1 MNQQDAQMMQNY
13 PDPTAVAAEGNGPF
27 YASGNAS
34 QQQPQQQQPQPQ
46 QQQQQ
51 QTQRLSN
58 PDDLQ
63 LAAQLS
69 RGLEPMMGGGGG
81 NDAAHSPQS
90 NPNHGFSHEQQ
101 MMAEMSH
108 AANMDHSQYQMG
120 DGTTP
125 RKRSKVSRACD
136 ECRRKKIRCDATTES
151 GEEQCTSCK
160 RVGTHCQFSRVP
172 MKRGP
177 SKGYIKELAD
187 RLNHLEGA
195 MQNQSGEALHY
206 PPHVEGAGSRRASH
220 DYSPPPP
227 HTEGQPRKRAYSSI
241 SQDFTSG
248 YQSQRQS
255 GQWQALDTPRH
266 HGAPATTY
274 GQANAAAESSYRAPL
289 YSPNGLAPQPQW
301 RNAPPEA
308 GRASFDGLPAGEGAH
323 GDHKLEW
330 DEYISEEYYKTIQPT
345 FPLLPGPQGNVAARL
360 ANAPPLLKDAFL
372 EALYVAVRPPVD
384 SAPTR
389 RAASLVSACQF
400 DNTATKTLSDSLLLL
415 SAQIFMAIEAGS
427 HGASSARSAGCQAVW
442 LGAAVG
448 HAFSLKLHTSN
459 PAEGEDEDSTDK
471 LSRRIWWSLVILDR
485 FHASGTSSPLLIP
498 DTSAVLRLDDI
509 NVLGEQLYHLAR
521 LSSILG
527 HVATV
532 LTSPPSL
539 LAFPSSATP
548 LLSTLLTGELER
560 FRESLPAALTTAT
573 APLMHLTYW
582 HVQLLTLRA
591 TPGTPPATLLHPAV
605 QITTLLAAA
614 PPSPLHIHF
623 TTLASATLLELL
635 DNEATREEA
644 DRTLRSLFEGPVRT
658 SAPWDKALRDL
669 VARHTRA
676 ASPAAPS
683 AAALT
688 ASQGLQHLADLA
700 TAGEAVEPKEGGTA
714 VAAVSWDPATITRG
728 GFLGVLGGEAR

>member
-1 MNQQDAQMMQNY
+1 MLTL
-13 PDPTAVAAEGNGPF
+13 PD
-27 YASGNAS
+27 S
-34 QQQPQQQQPQPQ
+34 
-46 QQQQQ
+46 
-51 QTQRLSN
+51 
-58 PDDLQ
+58 
-63 LAAQLS
+63 
-69 RGLEPMMGGGGG
+69 
-81 NDAAHSPQS
+81 
-90 NPNHGFSHEQQ
+90 
-101 MMAEMSH
+101 
-108 AANMDHSQYQMG
+108 
-120 DGTTP
+120 
-125 RKRSKVSRACD
+125 
-136 ECRRKKIRCDATTES
+136 
-151 GEEQCTSCK
+151 
-160 RVGTHCQFSRVP
+160 
-172 MKRGP
+172 
-177 SKGYIKELAD
+177 YIKELAD

-206 PPHVEGAGSRRASH
+206 PPHVEGGGSRRASH

-323 GDHKLEW
+323 ADHKPEW

-372 EALYVAVRPPVD
+372 EALYVAVRPPAD

-427 HGASSARSAGCQAVW
+427 HGASSARSAGSQAVW

-521 LSSILG
+521 KFPHYSHSLQ
-527 HVATV
+527 
-532 LTSPPSL
+532 LTNQTRPLLNPRPRRHSPH
-539 LAFPSSATP
+539 
-548 LLSTLLTGELER
+548 LSTLPPR
-560 FRESLPAALTTAT
+560 LPIVRHSPPLHSSHRRTRALPRIPSCRPNHHHGPAH
-573 APLMHLTYW
+573 APHL
-582 HVQLLTLRA
+582 LARA
-591 TPGTPPATLLHPAV
+591 TPHPARHAWYSTRYPPPPRCSDHHSPRRRSALAITHPFHHSRVRYPSGTPR
-605 QITTLLAAA
+605 Q
-614 PPSPLHIHF
+614 
-623 TTLASATLLELL
+623 
-635 DNEATREEA
+635 
-644 DRTLRSLFEGPVRT
+644 RSY
-658 SAPWDKALRDL
+658 S
-669 VARHTRA
+669 
-676 ASPAAPS
+676 
-683 AAALT
+683 
-688 ASQGLQHLADLA
+688 
-700 TAGEAVEPKEGGTA
+700 
-714 VAAVSWDPATITRG
+714 
-728 GFLGVLGGEAR
+728 

>member
-34 QQQPQQQQPQPQ
+34 QQQSQQQPQP

-101 MMAEMSH
+101 MMDMSH
-108 AANMDHSQYQMG
+108 AANMDHGQYQMG

-195 MQNQSGEALHY
+195 MQNQAGGEAMNY
-206 PPHVEGAGSRRASH
+206 PPHTEGGGSRRASN

-227 HTEGQPRKRAYSSI
+227 HVEGQATRKRAYSTM
-241 SQDFTSG
+241 SQDFVSG
-248 YQSQRQS
+248 YQPQRQS
-255 GQWQALDTPRH
+255 GQWQAPETPRNH
-266 HGAPATTY
+266 AAPATPY
-274 GQANAAAESSYRAPL
+274 GQANAATESSYRPPL

-301 RNAPPEA
+301 RNGPPEA
-308 GRASFDGLPAGEGAH
+308 GRGSFDGLPPAEGAH
-323 GDHKLEW
+323 ADHKLEW
-330 DEYISEEYYKTIQPT
+330 DEYIAEDYYKTIQPT
-345 FPLLPGPQGNVAARL
+345 FPLLSSSHGNVTTRL

-372 EALYVAVRPPVD
+372 EALYVAVRPPAD
-384 SAPTR
+384 SAASR

-400 DNTATKTLSDSLLLL
+400 DNTTTKTLSDSLLLL
-415 SAQIFMAIEAGS
+415 SAQIFMAIEAGN
-427 HGASSARSAGCQAVW
+427 HGPSSARGAGSQSVW

-448 HAFSLKLHTSN
+448 HAFSLKLHTSHA
-459 PAEGEDEDSTDK
+459 AEGEDDESIDK
-471 LSRRIWWSLVILDR
+471 LSRRIWWSLVVLDR

-509 NVLGEQLYHLAR
+509 GVLGEQLYHLAR

-532 LTSPPSL
+532 LTAPPSL

-548 LLSTLLTGELER
+548 LISALLTGELER
-560 FRESLPAALTTAT
+560 FRESLPAALSTST
-573 APLMHLTYW
+573 APFMHLTYW

-591 TPGTPPATLLHPAV
+591 TPGTPAATLLHPAV
-605 QITTLLAAA
+605 QTTSLLATA
-614 PPSPLHIHF
+614 PLSPLHIHF

-635 DNEATREEA
+635 DNEATHEEA
-644 DRTLRSLFEGPVRT
+644 DRTLRSLFDGPPRNT
-658 SAPWDKALRDL
+658 APWDKALRDL
-669 VARHTRA
+669 VAKHTRA

-700 TAGEAVEPKEGGTA
+700 TAGEAVETKEGGA
-714 VAAVSWDPATITRG
+714 PPAAVSWDPATMTRG